1 MGQLEPSS
9 LLPLTPLAT
18 RLCDAIE
25 SLAEE
30 NPQFSMVAMGM
41 RRMMTKNAV
50 PDSDI
55 LEQLVWV
62 QEMIHAVIVG
72 PQETGLS
79 EGDLSI
85 LDTLGNGEDL
95 IEPHSLTGESEPDA

>member
-1 MGQLEPSS
+1 MGQPDPSN

-18 RLCDAIE
+18 RLCDGLESIE
-25 SLAEE
+25 DF
-30 NPQFSMVAMGM
+30 PQIAMVAAALRKQMH
-41 RRMMTKNAV
+41 RKPV
-50 PDSDI
+50 PDSEI

-62 QEMIHAVIVG
+62 QEMIHAIIVG
-72 PQETGLS
+72 PEETGLS

-95 IEPHSLTGESEPDA
+95 IKPHSLTGESDPDA